1 MRLPTDFDE
10 WSAFA
15 KAADADGEA
24 IALASWEQGRR
35 TLTEDEAAALDMS
48 MLYGSD
54 SWPIVKLGRGWVYD
68 FRSIQS
74 ACIYPTKYAATSAW
88 LVLLAKWRKIHGLQA
103 QERAIA
109 EQKAL
114 DALRAALPVLE
125 EAEQREWESGGPE
138 ILPEAEA
145 VRASLSVSANRGEM
159 LDGVN
164 MSLYIESMGKQFR
177 VRLVTPS
184 IDAANDYCHEHP
196 GCGVIASDAHS
207 GLAFV
212 AEIAARKAA
221 RR

>member
-1 MRLPTDFDE
+1 
-10 WSAFA
+10 
-15 KAADADGEA
+15 
-24 IALASWEQGRR
+24 
-35 TLTEDEAAALDMS
+35 
-48 MLYGSD
+48 
-54 SWPIVKLGRGWVYD
+54 
-68 FRSIQS
+68 
-74 ACIYPTKYAATSAW
+74 
-88 LVLLAKWRKIHGLQA
+88 
-103 QERAIA
+103 
-109 EQKAL
+109 
-114 DALRAALPVLE
+114 
-125 EAEQREWESGGPE
+125 
-138 ILPEAEA
+138 
-145 VRASLSVSANRGEM
+145 M